1 MELKFLPVLNLSKPI
16 FHLQPLSYF
25 RPCIFFFQEMEDKP
39 AYLPKSAE
47 IAPLKNEYR
56 RNRLRRLSEYLKTKR
71 NQFDDV
77 M

>member
-1 MELKFLPVLNLSKPI
+1 
-16 FHLQPLSYF
+16 
-25 RPCIFFFQEMEDKP
+25 MEDKP
-39 AYLPKSAE
+39 AYLPKSPE
-47 IAPLKNEYR
+47 IAPLKDDYK

>member
-1 MELKFLPVLNLSKPI
+1 M
-16 FHLQPLSYF
+16 Y
-25 RPCIFFFQEMEDKP
+25 FFFQEMEDKP

-56 RNRLRRLSEYLKTKR
+56 RNRLRQLSEYLKTKR